1 MRCRVSRCSRCLYT
15 FQCNWTSL
23 FASTA
28 CTNRCM
34 ELAESPREDQSQSAV
49 LNNFTGLVAAGRERR
64 MARSVGV
71 PAYLWSNVFTS
82 VWHVCACCQ
91 SLLLFFHLCKSCRI
105 VQLANPS
112 FFFFSFFQY
121 YCSVNISGEY
131 VHSFA
136 VAVYEI
142 HSFLPLKEYWHNL
155 DSCWLH
161 NYGVKPQFLESAPN
175 N

>member
-15 FQCNWTSL
+15 FQRNWTSP

-49 LNNFTGLVAAGRERR
+49 LNNFTGLVTAGRERR

-91 SLLLFFHLCKSCRI
+91 SLLLFFDLCKSCRM
-105 VQLANPS
+105 VQLANL
-112 FFFFSFFQY
+112 FFFFLSVLLFCKYKWWIRTQL
-121 YCSVNISGEY
+121 CSGSLWDTFIL
-131 VHSFA
+131 
-136 VAVYEI
+136 
-142 HSFLPLKEYWHNL
+142 FLLLKEYWHNL

-161 NYGVKPQFLESAPN
+161 NYGVKPQFFESATN